1 MFHSVLHLGK
11 SMHNL
16 THIVMIFSTQV
27 LMGSVLPAAM
37 GQAPDRQA
45 AIFAGI
51 PQSVPCTMVN
61 KGCEQWIIL
70 NLI

>member
-1 MFHSVLHLGK
+1 
-11 SMHNL
+11 MHNL

-61 KGCEQWIIL
+61 KES
-70 NLI
+70 

>member
-1 MFHSVLHLGK
+1 MW
-11 SMHNL
+11 
-16 THIVMIFSTQV
+16 
-27 LMGSVLPAAM
+27 SVLPAAM

-61 KGCEQWIIL
+61 KGCEQRII
-70 NLI
+70 